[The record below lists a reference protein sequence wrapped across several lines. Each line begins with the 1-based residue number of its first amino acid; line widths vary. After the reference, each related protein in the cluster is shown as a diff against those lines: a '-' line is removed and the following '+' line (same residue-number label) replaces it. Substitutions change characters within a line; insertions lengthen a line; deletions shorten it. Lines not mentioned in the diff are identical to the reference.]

1 MDPLKRMRPGTGLRT
16 ISPNV
21 DHVDV
26 PVSSRRHPPF
36 SCPGFP
42 VFRKDEGFSTQDGD
56 WSSLQLLQKIN
67 FPPMKKLG
75 GAENFGVGVSNTD

>member
-21 DHVDV
+21 NHVDV

-36 SCPGFP
+36 SCPGFL
-42 VFRKDEGFSTQDGD
+42 VFRKDGGSPLRVGTGALFS
-56 WSSLQLLQKIN
+56 SSKKIN